1 MQQRT
6 YLDHAA
12 TTPMRRAAIE
22 AMTAELT
29 RVGNPSSLHSSG
41 RDARRVLEES
51 RELIA
56 AALGA
61 QPAEVI
67 FTSGATEADNLIMS
81 GAVRAR
87 NAQGADDVVVVTST
101 VEHHAVLETAQ
112 ALAADGSARVEWLG
126 VSRDGRVDLDQLR
139 TVIEGVADRIAVVT
153 VMWANN
159 ETGVVQ
165 PIEQV
170 AGLARKA
177 GVLVHSDAVQAVGQ
191 LPIDFASS
199 GLDALSLSAHK
210 FGGPVGIG
218 ALLARKELELA
229 PVQHGGGQERD
240 LRSGTLDVAAAAGC
254 AAAIKISTDELAA
267 EVGRLRGH
275 REKLITGA
283 LTIDGTELNGVRDPA
298 GSLPGIANISF
309 AGCQADD
316 LLMLLDQAGI
326 DSSTGSAC
334 TAGVSQPSHVLEA
347 MGRSREQARSSLR
360 FSLGHTTG
368 AADIDHLLAVLP
380 DAVQRARR
388 ASGTAS

>member
-1 MQQRT
+1 
-6 YLDHAA
+6 
-12 TTPMRRAAIE
+12 MRRAAIE